1 MKKILFFIFAL
12 AIVIRSQIIYDPDAV
27 PKHEDQLKFLS
38 YVGKYG
44 KTYEN
49 TQEFNKRLINFI
61 AVDNFINSYDEIDI
75 ELGHNQFSDWSPEEK
90 DKILGKISN
99 VTKENEKD

>member
-1 MKKILFFIFAL
+1 MKKILLIIFAL

-27 PKHEDQLKFLS
+27 PKHEDKLKFLS
-38 YVGKYG
+38 YSAQYG
-44 KTYEN
+44 KTYSN
-49 TQEFNKRLINFI
+49 TQEYNKRLMYFI
-61 AVDNFINSYDEIDI
+61 AVDNFINNYDELDI
-75 ELGHNQFSDWSPEEK
+75 VLGHNQFSDWSPEER